1 MPWCGPKKTKKQNK
15 TKKQRGT
22 LWFPSA
28 QVRPDRQAV
37 GGVLKEGEGSGW
49 GSPQQGGEGEEFSS
63 AWGGE
68 GAEFVRPGPMSSS
81 GSRGQAGH
89 STSPQAA
96 LYLELQCHTQCFSA
110 RSLG

>member
-1 MPWCGPKKTKKQNK
+1 M
-15 TKKQRGT
+15 

-96 LYLELQCHTQCFSA
+96 RYLELQCHTKCFSA